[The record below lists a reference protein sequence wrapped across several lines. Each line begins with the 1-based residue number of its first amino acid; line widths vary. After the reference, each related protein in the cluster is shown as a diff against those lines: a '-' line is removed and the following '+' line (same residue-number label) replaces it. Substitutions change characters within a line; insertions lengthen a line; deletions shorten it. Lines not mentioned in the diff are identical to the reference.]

1 MIAHD
6 TLRLGSPV
14 EAMGRVLTPVLR
26 VRYTIT
32 GADPGGA
39 GGFGAVEPLGVV
51 LEEAGE
57 TFFYAFDLLKGW
69 DWISARLE
77 D

>member
-1 MIAHD
+1 MIVRD

-14 EAMGRVLTPVLR
+14 EAAGRVLTPVLR
-26 VRYTIT
+26 VRYTIGGDSSAA
-32 GADPGGA
+32 GA
-39 GGFGAVEPLGVV
+39 FGAVEPLGVV

-57 TFFYAFDLLKGW
+57 TVFYAFDLLRGW

-77 D
+77 V